1 MESIL
6 LGTTRS
12 LLPKLVQDGK
22 SSSCFSSSRKSSSCF
37 SSSICCGLR
46 GGARKPLWR
55 GKTLSI
61 EAIQAIQA
69 LKLARSSPSTR
80 TKDVF
85 QTRIERLIK
94 ADLVDVLNDLQ
105 RQNEWEIA
113 LEVFAFIQNEV
124 WYKPDPELYSDMIFM
139 LGKNKLIEIAEQ
151 LFSKLK
157 EEGLQPDTRVYTEMI
172 GAYLRAGMVDKGM
185 DTYRL
190 MKETGCNPDKL
201 TLTILIRNLE
211 KTGEQHL
218 ASAVRKDCEK
228 YVDYPDRFLEEVN
241 RKYPKRRALKLV

>member
-1 MESIL
+1 MESVL
-6 LGTTRS
+6 LGANRF

-22 SSSCFSSSRKSSSCF
+22 SSSCFPST
-37 SSSICCGLR
+37 ICCGMR
-46 GGARKPLWR
+46 GGPRKPLWR
-55 GKTLSI
+55 GNTLST

-69 LKLARSSPSTR
+69 LKLAKSSPSTR
-80 TKDVF
+80 TEDVF
-85 QTRIERLIK
+85 RTRIERLIK
-94 ADLVDVLNDLQ
+94 ADLVAVLEDLQ

-113 LEVFAFIQNEV
+113 LEVFAFIQKEV
-124 WYKPDPELYSDMIFM
+124 WYKPDPDLYSDMIFM

-172 GAYLRAGMVDKGM
+172 GAYLRVGMVDKGM
-185 DTYRL
+185 DTYGL
-190 MKETGCNPDKL
+190 MKESGCNPDKL

-211 KTGEQHL
+211 KAGEEHL
-218 ASAVRKDCEK
+218 ASVVKKDCEK

-241 RKYPKRRALKLV
+241 RKYPKRRSLKFV